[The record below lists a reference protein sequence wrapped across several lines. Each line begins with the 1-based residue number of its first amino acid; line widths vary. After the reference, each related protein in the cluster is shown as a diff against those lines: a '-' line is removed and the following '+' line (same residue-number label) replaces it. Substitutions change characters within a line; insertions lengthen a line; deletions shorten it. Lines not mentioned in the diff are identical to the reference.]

1 MNMTLSKNAFGLAV
15 GIIWGLC
22 MLIWALT
29 AAYLN
34 WGAAAI
40 TIMQD
45 IYPGF
50 KAGIIG
56 GIMGAIWGFVVGYI
70 FGFLIALIYNK
81 FSKNPSQPSQPQ
93 I

>member
-1 MNMTLSKNAFGLAV
+1 MTLNKNALGLAL

-22 MLIWALT
+22 MFLWAL
-29 AAYLN
+29 AAVYLN
-34 WGAAAI
+34 WGAGAI

-45 IYPGF
+45 IYLGF

-56 GIMGAIWGFVVGYI
+56 GIMGAIWGFIDGYI

-81 FSKNPSQPSQPQ
+81 FSRKPLQSSQPQ